1 MSLNILSQQSIMGK
15 LEHPDSPVEG
25 LLRYACSKGTM
36 TRSTGLWIE
45 DKTASLSGKEIDN
58 NKTMDI

>member
-1 MSLNILSQQSIMGK
+1 MGK

-58 NKTMDI
+58 NKTMDF